1 MRLSNVVAE
10 YVSFKQGIG
19 MWYRSEAK
27 LLRSFCR
34 TVGDVAIKEVDAPSV
49 EAFLAGVKGNIASV
63 WRLKYTV
70 LNGLFRFAI
79 NRKYIGSSPL
89 PRILPKRPEPGLPHI
104 YTIDE
109 LQSLLKATD
118 SLRTK
123 MSPLQAATFR
133 MLLLI
138 LYGTGLRISEALA
151 LTIADVDVR
160 NSLIIVRDSKFFK
173 TRIVPTGP
181 RLTGHLRS
189 YLEERRRLARPLGE
203 DSAFL
208 ATRTGHALSYHQ
220 ASSVFRRLRNLTGL
234 HRKDGARYAP
244 RIHDIRHS
252 FCVHRLESWYR
263 EGADV
268 QRLLPQLSTYLGHV
282 GIAETQRYLTMTPEL
297 LREANRRFE
306 RYALP
311 EVNHD

>member
-1 MRLSNVVAE
+1 MKLSNVVAE

-19 MWYRSEAK
+19 MWYRSEAR

-34 TVGDVAIKEVDAPSV
+34 TVGDVAIKDVDAPSV

-79 NRKYIGSSPL
+79 NRKYTGSSPL

-118 SLRTK
+118 SLQTR

-133 MLLLI
+133 MLLI

-160 NSLIIVRDSKFFK
+160 NSLIIVPDSKFFK

-181 RLTGHLRS
+181 RLTDHLRV

-208 ATRTGHALSYHQ
+208 ATPTGHALSYYQ
-220 ASSVFRRLRNLTGL
+220 ASKVFRRLRNLAGL
-234 HRKDGARYAP
+234 HRTDGARYAP
-244 RIHDIRHS
+244 RVHDIRHS
-252 FCVHRLESWYR
+252 SKSLIIPSSPPKS
-263 EGADV
+263 A
-268 QRLLPQLSTYLGHV
+268 YLWPCSLFYS
-282 GIAETQRYLTMTPEL
+282 A
-297 LREANRRFE
+297 
-306 RYALP
+306 
-311 EVNHD
+311 